1 MAKKNMMCAAALAV
15 ALLSGCASVPME
27 TAARDQQLKA
37 FPSPPNGQAG
47 LYIFRD
53 TLMGAGLKKTIKID
67 NEIVGE
73 TASNTYI
80 YQAITPGNHVIA
92 TESEFSDNT
101 LNLTALAD
109 KNYYV
114 RQYIKLGVFVGGANL
129 EQVSEAEGQKG
140 VRDTK
145 LAKTLTSAPPIIQE
159 QALVTAP
166 PSANN
171 TQTSNMQLKKQQIQ
185 QLQQEAGLSYEEYQ
199 SRYRAIMAQ

>member
-1 MAKKNMMCAAALAV
+1 
-15 ALLSGCASVPME
+15 
-27 TAARDQQLKA
+27 
-37 FPSPPNGQAG
+37 
-47 LYIFRD
+47 
-53 TLMGAGLKKTIKID
+53 MGAGLKKTIKID

-166 PSANN
+166 PSANS

-199 SRYRAIMAQ
+199 SRYRAIMSQ